1 MNFAKIHVFP
11 YSKRKGTPAA
21 TMPNQV
27 DEAVKKQRV
36 HLMQQMEAKSAL
48 DFHTR
53 FLGKT
58 LDVLFEQT
66 HEGYT
71 EGLTSNYIKVYVQGE
86 IPSGEI
92 CSVKLEEI
100 FKDGILG
107 KIL

>member
-1 MNFAKIHVFP
+1 MF
-11 YSKRKGTPAA
+11 
-21 TMPNQV
+21 
-27 DEAVKKQRV
+27 
-36 HLMQQMEAKSAL
+36 
-48 DFHTR
+48 
-53 FLGKT
+53 
-58 LDVLFEQT
+58 LFEQT

-71 EGLTSNYIKVYVQGE
+71 EGLTSNYIKVYVKGE

>member
-1 MNFAKIHVFP
+1 
-11 YSKRKGTPAA
+11 
-21 TMPNQV
+21 MPNQV

-71 EGLTSNYIKVYVQGE
+71 EGLLLIILKSMYKE
-86 IPSGEI
+86 KFHL
-92 CSVKLEEI
+92 VK
-100 FKDGILG
+100 FVV
-107 KIL
+107 